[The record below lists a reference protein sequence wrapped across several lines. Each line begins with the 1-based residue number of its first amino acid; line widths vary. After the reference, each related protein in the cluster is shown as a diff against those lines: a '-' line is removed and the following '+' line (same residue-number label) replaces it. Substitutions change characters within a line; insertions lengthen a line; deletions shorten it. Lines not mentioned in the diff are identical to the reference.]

1 MGVDR
6 ISVAMDPELGAAVR
20 GAAKRDGTSVSK
32 WLSSAAES
40 RLRNDLLRDA
50 LDQWQAED
58 GAITEEELDE
68 AARKLGVTRSK
79 RGSAA

>member
-1 MGVDR
+1 MR
-6 ISVAMDPELGAAVR
+6 AAVR
-20 GAAKRDGTSVSK
+20 GAAKRAGTIVSK

-79 RGSAA
+79 HGSTA